1 MAQFVTDLTPKM
13 QSPGTS
19 IADMVNLA
27 RGVQQYKQAEQI
39 NPLQVQQ
46 EQAKTQKS
54 AIELNDQKTRAI
66 ANSQISMINNP
77 LIVEAERNP
86 SAVDPAKLTSLVRDN
101 GMRIAKDLGID
112 PRQAESLLQPYIEIA
127 QKDPQQLRN
136 YFKQRHIEGLDQAS
150 KATTLGGIGA
160 QPAAAEVS
168 APTVKQQQPTE
179 QKAPVSETSNP
190 VALPYP
196 VRQAGVQYTALPQ
209 EEDDRKVN
217 TLYRN
222 NLVSRLP
229 NMATER
235 RNIDETIK
243 VARELEESVLPTSG
257 VLGAVRRKVATWAGD
272 PTYIELSKNLA
283 NITLSNMQALGLR
296 TDADKTLSSAANG
309 DYTYPPEILIKIAER
324 AKADMR
330 NIELQAQGA
339 EQFTA
344 KFGDNNLN
352 AFKQMWQK
360 NSDTKIFQAMDV
372 YDRLGNTPEA
382 QKEIDK
388 ILGKDQNE
396 RKRLAEKYEN
406 IKKLTATGTL

>member
-13 QSPGTS
+13 QAPGTS

-39 NPLQVQQ
+39 MPLQVEQ
-46 EQAKTQKS
+46 EKAKTQKS
-54 AIELNDQKTRAI
+54 ALELNDQKTRAI

-112 PRQAESLLQPYIEIA
+112 PTQADALLQPYLQIA
-127 QKDPQQLRN
+127 QQNPQQLRN

-150 KATTLGGIGA
+150 KATILGGIGA

-168 APTVKQQQPTE
+168 APTVKQQPVTE
-179 QKAPVSETSNP
+179 QKPTSEASKP

-196 VRQAGVQYTALPQ
+196 VRQGGVQYTALPQ

-217 TLYRN
+217 TAYRN
-222 NLVSRLP
+222 GLIARLP

-235 RNIDETIK
+235 RNLDETIK
-243 VARELEESVLPTSG
+243 IARELEESFGPTSG
-257 VLGAVRRKVATWAGD
+257 VLGAMRRKVATWAGD

-283 NITLSNMQALGLR
+283 NTTLSNMQALGLR

-309 DYTYPPEILIKIAER
+309 DYTYPPDVLIKIAER
-324 AKADMR
+324 AKSDMR
-330 NIELQAQGA
+330 QIEMQAQGA
-339 EQFTA
+339 EQFAT

-360 NSDTKIFQAMDV
+360 NSDTKIFQVMNI
-372 YDRLGNTPEA
+372 YDELGNTEQA
-382 QKEIDK
+382 KKEIDK
-388 ILGKDQNE
+388 VLGKDQNE
-396 RKRLAEKYEN
+396 RKRLLEKYEN
-406 IKKLTATGTL
+406 IKKLTATGSL